1 MKNIGLTSIAVMAL
15 VGQVDKT
22 TAIEMK
28 ASQKNNVQIDHAIAT
43 DPTNDQIL
51 TDKKAK
57 NGKNKS
63 KKANKTSSTNTSK

>member
-22 TAIEMK
+22 TAIEMN
-28 ASQKNNVQIDHAIAT
+28 ASQKVNAQIDHAIAT
-43 DPTNDQIL
+43 NPTNDQKL

-63 KKANKTSSTNTSK
+63 KKANKTKSTNTSK